1 VPRPYDDGM
10 ASRWKELLL
19 TVLLAAAGAAQ
30 TALPRKLEFEVASV
44 KPTAIDSDTW
54 TRQLR
59 AGALK
64 VGKRINGDRAEY
76 TFMTLRQLIVDA
88 YQVRSFQVVGAD
100 RLPTGR
106 FDVVGKMPA
115 GSRKEDAP
123 LMLQSLLA
131 DRFKLVVHRE
141 SREQGVAALVV
152 GKGGPKL
159 KESPPEEPLKPGDTK
174 GAAPEG
180 AGQTAPGKKDASATM
195 TLGTVGYH
203 FTVDLANSSFHL
215 EASRMT
221 MGDLA
226 ELLMKADAGNGRA
239 VVDMTGL
246 KGNYEVIL
254 DIPIAAVEGIAATG
268 ADIAN
273 DAQGPRPAEAASDP
287 GSGRML
293 RSLKSLGLELEN
305 RKAPVEQLI
314 VDHVEK
320 TPTEN

>member
-1 VPRPYDDGM
+1 
-10 ASRWKELLL
+10 LLPA
-19 TVLLAAAGAAQ
+19 VLLAAPFLGFGQ
-30 TALPRKLEFEVASV
+30 PSRKLEFEVASV
-44 KPTAIDSDTW
+44 KPTAIDSAMW
-54 TRQLR
+54 SRQAR
-59 AGALK
+59 AGTIR

-76 TFMTLRQLIVDA
+76 TFMSLRQLIVEA
-88 YQVRSFQVVGAD
+88 YQVRSFQVVASD
-100 RLPTGR
+100 RLPAGR

-159 KESPPEEPLKPGDTK
+159 KESPSEEPLNPGDTK

-180 AGQTAPGKKDASATM
+180 AGQATPGQKGTGATM

-203 FTVDLANSSFHL
+203 LTVDLANSSFHL

-246 KGNYEVIL
+246 EGNYEVIL
-254 DIPIAAVEGIAATG
+254 DIPMAAVEGIAATG
-268 ADIAN
+268 AAVAD

-287 GSGRML
+287 GNGRML

-314 VDHVEK
+314 VDHAEK
-320 TPTEN
+320 MPTEN

>member
-1 VPRPYDDGM
+1 M
-10 ASRWKELLL
+10 ASRWKRLLL
-19 TVLLAAAGAAQ
+19 TVLLSAACEAQ
-30 TALPRKLEFEVASV
+30 TAAPSRRLEFEVASV
-44 KPTAIDSDTW
+44 KPTAIDSETW
-54 TRQLR
+54 TRQAR
-59 AGALK
+59 AGAIR
-64 VGKRINGDRAEY
+64 VGKRIYGDRAEY

-88 YQVRSFQVVGAD
+88 YQVRSFQVVGSD

-152 GKGGPKL
+152 GKRGPNL
-159 KESPPEEPLKPGDTK
+159 KELPSEEPLNPDETK
-174 GAAPEG
+174 GAASEG
-180 AGQTAPGKKDASATM
+180 PGQTAPGKKDASATM

-221 MGDLA
+221 MADLA

-246 KGNYEVIL
+246 KGNYEVVL
-254 DIPIAAVEGIAATG
+254 DIPIAAVEGITATG
-268 ADIAN
+268 AGASGA
-273 DAQGPRPAEAASDP
+273 DAQDPRPAEAASDP

-314 VDHVEK
+314 VDHAEK
-320 TPTEN
+320 RPTEN

>member
-1 VPRPYDDGM
+1 M
-10 ASRWKELLL
+10 ASRWKGLLL
-19 TVLLAAAGAAQ
+19 TVVLGAAAEAQ
-30 TALPRKLEFEVASV
+30 TAAPSRRLDFEVASV
-44 KPTAIDSDTW
+44 KPTVIDSDTW
-54 TRQLR
+54 TRQAR
-59 AGALK
+59 AGAIK

-88 YQVRSFQVVGAD
+88 YQVRSFQVVGSD

-152 GKGGPKL
+152 GKRGPNL
-159 KESPPEEPLKPGDTK
+159 KELPSEEPLNPDETK
-174 GAAPEG
+174 GAASEG
-180 AGQTAPGKKDASATM
+180 PGQTAPGKKDASATM

-221 MGDLA
+221 MADLA
-226 ELLMKADAGNGRA
+226 ELLMKADAGSGRA

-246 KGNYEVIL
+246 KGNYEVVL
-254 DIPIAAVEGIAATG
+254 DIPIAAVEGVTATG
-268 ADIAN
+268 ADVSS
-273 DAQGPRPAEAASDP
+273 ASFL
-287 GSGRML
+287 GRQ
-293 RSLKSLGLELEN
+293 RSSS
-305 RKAPVEQLI
+305 VS
-314 VDHVEK
+314 
-320 TPTEN
+320 

>member
-1 VPRPYDDGM
+1 M
-10 ASRWKELLL
+10 ASRWKRLLW
-19 TVLLAAAGAAQ
+19 TVVLGVAAEAQ
-30 TALPRKLEFEVASV
+30 TAAPSRKLEFEVASV

-88 YQVRSFQVVGAD
+88 YQVRSFQVVGSD

-152 GKGGPKL
+152 GKGGAKL

-180 AGQTAPGKKDASATM
+180 AGQAAPGKKDASATM

-246 KGNYEVIL
+246 KGSYEVIL
-254 DIPIAAVEGIAATG
+254 DIPIAAVGGIAAPMDAG
-268 ADIAN
+268 VSNA

-293 RSLKSLGLELEN
+293 RSLKSLGLELVN
-305 RKAPVEQLI
+305 QKAPVEQVI
-314 VDHVEK
+314 VDHAEK

>member
-1 VPRPYDDGM
+1 M
-10 ASRWKELLL
+10 ASRWKRLLL
-19 TVLLAAAGAAQ
+19 TTVLLAAAGAAQ

-64 VGKRINGDRAEY
+64 VGKWINGDRAEY

-88 YQVRSFQVVGAD
+88 YQVRSFQVVGSD

-115 GSRKEDAP
+115 GSRKEDTP

-131 DRFKLVVHRE
+131 DRFKLVLRRE
-141 SREQGVAALVV
+141 FKEQSVTALVV
-152 GKGGPKL
+152 SKDGPKL
-159 KESPPEEPLKPGDTK
+159 KESPPEEPLNPGDTK

-180 AGQTAPGKKDASATM
+180 ASQAAPGKKDASATM

-221 MGDLA
+221 MADLA

-246 KGNYEVIL
+246 KGNYEVVL

-268 ADIAN
+268 ADVAN

-314 VDHVEK
+314 VDHAEK
-320 TPTEN
+320 RPTEN